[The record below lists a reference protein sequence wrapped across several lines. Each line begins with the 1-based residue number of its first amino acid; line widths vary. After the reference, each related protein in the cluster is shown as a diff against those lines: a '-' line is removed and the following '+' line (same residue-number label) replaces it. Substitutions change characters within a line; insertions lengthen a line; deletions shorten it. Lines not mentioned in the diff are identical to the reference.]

1 MKLGLRTKIIGTLV
15 IAMII
20 STAISAI
27 AARQTMATDLNRLA
41 AEQVTSGSTGFA
53 GYWDAKRDAVKLL
66 VTQAAIDDAVRRD
79 TVAHDGAKLSET
91 LAGIA
96 HQSGLSFLTVADAHG
111 TVIARANGGRP
122 GAKLSS
128 PFVARALDGE
138 TVSTAAVLKHDEL
151 TAELLVPQ
159 IESTTSGM
167 LGVDDGLAVVSATP
181 ISDENERTIGVA
193 YGGIVMNHYYD
204 VVDEAT
210 HALGGKTAVFFEGEV
225 ISSTITR
232 PDLTRLVDENVAPAL
247 GSVSQTW
254 TGLDTE
260 GGREYIARVQPV
272 LDDRNNVIA
281 EQWFGVPL
289 ATFTEIQSHTLI
301 SLLLWGVVGILIGL
315 AIGIPVVE
323 RLSRQLIARSRQVRA
338 SAKELAVVI
347 VGSEVSGDHVAQ
359 TRAAVEREGQL
370 LARAVADAAPTA
382 QGAVATQRN
391 LAETLAEATALNGE
405 ILGDVIVIDTLASEM
420 AARTAHAVTRVNELN
435 EVAAGLDQL
444 VTGSM

>member
-53 GYWDAKRDAVKLL
+53 GYWDAKRDAVKLS
-66 VTQAAIDDAVRRD
+66 VTQAAIDDAVRRG
-79 TVAHDGAKLSET
+79 TAAHDGAKLSET
-91 LAGIA
+91 LAGIT

-122 GAKLSS
+122 GAKLTS

-138 TVSTAAVLKHDEL
+138 TVSTAAVLTHSEL
-151 TAELLVPQ
+151 DAEQLMPQ
-159 IESTTSGM
+159 IESTTSGKA
-167 LGVDDGLAVVSATP
+167 GVDQGLAVVSATP
-181 ISDENERTIGVA
+181 ISDQNERTIGVA

-210 HALGGKTAVFFEGEV
+210 HALGGRTAVLFDGQV
-225 ISSTITR
+225 ISSSIER
-232 PDLTRLVDENVAPAL
+232 PDRTRLVDESVSPAL
-247 GSVSQTW
+247 GSVNQTW
-254 TGLDTE
+254 TGIDSE

-272 LDDRNNVIA
+272 LDDRNDVVA

-289 ATFTEIQSHTLI
+289 ATFTEIQSHTLL

-323 RLSRQLIARSRQVRA
+323 RLSRQLIARSGQVRA
-338 SAKELAVVI
+338 SAKELSVVI

-359 TRAAVEREGQL
+359 TRAAVEREGEL
-370 LARAVADAAPTA
+370 LARAASGE
-382 QGAVATQRN
+382 Q
-391 LAETLAEATALNGE
+391 LAETIAQATALNAE